1 MSVRTN
7 KLADIWIPAAEE
19 AADTAGEPGK
29 KPYSKPQLTC
39 FGRLDEKDPRRIAFG
54 DVDR

>member
-1 MSVRTN
+1 MSVRSN
-7 KLADIWIPAAEE
+7 KLAAIWDSAAEE
-19 AADTAGEPGK
+19 AGDTASESGK
-29 KPYSKPQLTC
+29 KAYSKPRLTC